1 MKIKDKIDIG
11 LHYHNGLRYFGLY
24 KNGKEDGKWTI
35 ENENH
40 ILSTC
45 EFRNGDKVGKM
56 EVYNDKGKVVLRCGW
71 ESGEYKLDKIL
82 LKKWD
87 IKELKKETETLF
99 KKYLEEDYT
108 EQDKELFRNILWE
121 SYE

>member
-1 MKIKDKIDIG
+1 MKIKDKIEHG
-11 LHYHNGLRYFGLY
+11 LHFHNGLKYYGLY

-35 ENENH
+35 ENKNY

-56 EVYNDKGKVVLRCGW
+56 EIYNDKGKVVIRCDW
-71 ESGEYKLDKIL
+71 ESGKYKLDKIL

-87 IKELKKETETLF
+87 IKELKEETEILF

-121 SYE
+121 SYV